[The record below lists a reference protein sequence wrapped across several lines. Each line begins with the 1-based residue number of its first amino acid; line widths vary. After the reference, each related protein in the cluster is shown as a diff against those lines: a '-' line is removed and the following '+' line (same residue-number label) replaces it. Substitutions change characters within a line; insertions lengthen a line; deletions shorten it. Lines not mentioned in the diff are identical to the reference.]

1 MKKSFAF
8 DLRLGVLAVFV
19 MLCGFFCKIAGQDG
33 ETEMKAILC
42 FFMLILIAVITLSP
56 HFYTADEKG
65 LTVYYIFFIKDY
77 YDWEDVKRIKV
88 MWKYRSVFYCF
99 ETKKH
104 IQKAFFMTAEF
115 HKDFMLKRLIKKY
128 WQGEVEGDDWDNLK
142 KKYRKWRQK
151 HDTFVPD
158 YSEAEKAEREAR
170 KKIREI
176 IKANKFEASDKFIKA
191 VYTYETKSGAFS
203 NRPKESY
210 SYNVEIEIG
219 KFDSLQDERLYIVT
233 DLFFSRYGKKKIKIF
248 ENEGVFDKIAV
259 RINEAIVT
267 IEQ

>member
-176 IKANKFEASDKFIKA
+176 INLYKAGAEADNKFIKA
-191 VYTYETKSGAFS
+191 IYLYETKSRECN

-219 KFDSLQDERLYIVT
+219 KIGYSDDESLYILSEI
-233 DLFFSRYGKKKIKIF
+233 LFVRYGKKSIKVMTDETVYSQIS
-248 ENEGVFDKIAV
+248 EKLS
-259 RINEAIVT
+259 EAI
-267 IEQ
+267 EK